1 MLNEKEE
8 EDDHSEDDEEH
19 RYEETQPNNNSTSD
33 DEKKEDKEENHDT
46 FLGRVFETL
55 VGNTKF
61 LKTRGCRS
69 AKIHNFLRGLSVQ
82 DFTGLW

>member
-1 MLNEKEE
+1 MLNGKEE
-8 EDDHSEDDEEH
+8 EDGLSEDDEEH
-19 RYEETQPNNNSTSD
+19 SHEETQPNINNTSD
-33 DEKKEDKEENHDT
+33 DEKKEDKEENT
-46 FLGRVFETL
+46 FLGRVLEKL
-55 VGNTKF
+55 VDNIKF

>member
-1 MLNEKEE
+1 MISEKEE
-8 EDDHSEDDEEH
+8 EDGHSEDDEEH
-19 RYEETQPNNNSTSD
+19 RYEETQPNSNNTSD
-33 DEKKEDKEENHDT
+33 DEKKEDKEGNT
-46 FLGRVFETL
+46 FFGRVFERL
-55 VGNTKF
+55 VDKTKF

>member
-1 MLNEKEE
+1 MLNEIEE
-8 EDDHSEDDEEH
+8 EDGHSEDDEEH

-33 DEKKEDKEENHDT
+33 DEKKEDKEENR
-46 FLGRVFETL
+46 FLGRVLETL
-55 VGNTKF
+55 VDNTKF